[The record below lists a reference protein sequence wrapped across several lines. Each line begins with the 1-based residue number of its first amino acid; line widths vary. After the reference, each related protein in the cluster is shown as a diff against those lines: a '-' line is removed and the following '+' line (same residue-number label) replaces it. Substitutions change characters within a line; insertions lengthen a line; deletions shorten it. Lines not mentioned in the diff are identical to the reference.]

1 MNDFIRGNRFGTTQM
16 TPEQL
21 IQMYQNRSMGTT
33 LNTPPPIPVQS
44 VPITPTDPAQGRETI
59 VIPPP
64 PGAGGPTDPN
74 APPFR
79 LDRGAVPPPEPAQV
93 VPPIT
98 PGAAYAKPKAF
109 PTGDAPPV
117 PFNPVREPGPAGVSL
132 NSTPVAPGW
141 AGSVG
146 LPSTP
151 QEAAIWEKATK
162 NADLMSGLETA
173 VKGLKPKPAGDSG
186 ANTITPMSVQ
196 PNAPSQ
202 VSGELMA
209 QLLQHA
215 RRPRGLT
222 LTGQ

>member
-1 MNDFIRGNRFGTTQM
+1 M
-16 TPEQL
+16 TPEQFRAQFIKSRGL
-21 IQMYQNRSMGTT
+21 TINDS
-33 LNTPPPIPVQS
+33 PIPQVPVQS
-44 VPITPTDPAQGRETI
+44 VPIAPTDPAQGRETI

-79 LDRGAVPPPEPAQV
+79 LDRGAVLPPEGPAQV

-98 PGAAYAKPKAF
+98 PGAAYAKPSAF
-109 PTGDAPPV
+109 PTGAAPAV
-117 PFNPVREPGPAGVSL
+117 PFNPIRDPGPAGVSL

-141 AGSVG
+141 AGTVG
-146 LPSTP
+146 LPASPEESKGFDKGQKYNEVLT
-151 QEAAIWEKATK
+151 
-162 NADLMSGLETA
+162 GLEQIA
-173 VKGLKPKPAGDSG
+173 KGAKPKASGDSG